1 MRLACTAG
9 VASGLQLAGVARV
22 GGKRLD
28 RGMQSLSVRVLG
40 EFEVDGVEPSALGS
54 RKGRA
59 LLRLLALA
67 RGQAVSADALALALW
82 GDALPSRPADQVAV
96 LVSRL
101 RGVVGRD
108 RLEHTDVGYRLRYDW
123 LDADELA
130 DLMDEIERRQRDGNV
145 GGAAAAARV
154 ALSLIR
160 GELVAEQE
168 PWAQSRRG
176 ELDRLVTRAGRLAAS
191 ALTAAGHWVEAADI
205 ASAAVE
211 RDPYDEDALRQLMR
225 AYVTG
230 GRVGSAL
237 SAYATASER
246 LANDLGTD
254 PSPDTDSLHR
264 AILRGEVVAADP
276 ALPSAIPKL
285 VGRAAEMDRLDTLA
299 VRARAGSFELAV
311 VEGEAGIGKTS
322 LLQAWSARRAAVG
335 DVVLVVACGPLD
347 RGLPLDGLLAA
358 IGAHLRAA
366 GPGLTAEALGAEA
379 ALLGPMLDLAGGAA
393 VPPALAEG
401 VIGPFVLFAAV
412 LRLLQRLARYAPL
425 VVVLDD
431 VHRAGPVLAEWLEFV
446 RRRAPAMVVVAGVRS
461 GEGTLLPA
469 GERIELGLLDRAA
482 AAALVG
488 DGAADELYQMSG
500 GHPLFLVELAAISN
514 ATELPTSLVEV
525 VATRCDEL
533 GPAAAA
539 TIRSA
544 AVIGARL
551 DLDLLAAVLHRPVI
565 DLLGDVEQ
573 AVDHR
578 LLVDKGGAFWFR
590 HELVRAAL
598 VASTTASR
606 RAVLHRESSRV
617 LRRRADADPVE
628 VADHARLGGDVVL
641 AAHSLRTAATRASQ
655 QFDHTTAEGLLD
667 DALQLHPDAD
677 TWLQRA
683 RVRTLRGRYAAAYED
698 VERAAPAGA
707 AALEVGAWAS
717 YFDRHFEQA
726 IKFAQ
731 DGELVA
737 EDPVM
742 RAKCLIVG
750 GRTRHAAGDLE
761 GAQGM
766 LAEAV
771 GIASGTDRL
780 TASAWLGVLRAHQ
793 SRVDD
798 ALRLLSPAARS
809 NAGVEHTSA
818 TLHALLFTGHAH
830 ALAGRPVAALDC
842 FARYTDEVER
852 RHVPRFAGRGVNF
865 SGWVLRN
872 LGATEEAVER
882 HLEALE
888 VAERNGTAEVT
899 VAALEDLA
907 EERLAAGDLD
917 AAADRLSAAQ
927 SHLRGDLVF
936 GWRLELKLRLLQG
949 RLALASGEFERALA
963 IAEPLAARASDI
975 GVPRY
980 TCVARLL
987 GHRTRA
993 RLGMAVN
1000 LTAAEADL
1008 DLLDEAVAIEAW
1020 WWTGETAADLHVAKW
1035 LDRAADSAARL
1046 AHASGEREAGLRAAA
1061 AQKLDIWTT
1070 AVS

>member
-1 MRLACTAG
+1 
-9 VASGLQLAGVARV
+9 
-22 GGKRLD
+22 
-28 RGMQSLSVRVLG
+28 MQSLSVRVLG
-40 EFEVDGVEPSALGS
+40 EFDVDGVEPSALGS

-67 RGQAVSADALALALW
+67 RGQAVSVDALALALW

-108 RLEHTDVGYRLRYDW
+108 RLEHTDAGYRLRYDW

-130 DLMDEIERRQRDGNV
+130 DLVAEIERRQRAGNV

-154 ALSLIR
+154 ALSLVR

-168 PWAQSRRG
+168 PWAEARRA
-176 ELDRLVTRAGRLAAS
+176 ELDRLVTRARRLAGS

-211 RDPYDEDALRQLMR
+211 RDPYDEDALRLLMR
-225 AYVTG
+225 AYVAG

-237 SAYATASER
+237 SAYAVARER
-246 LANDLGTD
+246 LADDLGTD

-264 AILRGEVVAADP
+264 AILRGEVAATGP
-276 ALPSAIPKL
+276 VVSSAVPRL
-285 VGRAAEMDRLDTLA
+285 VGRVGEMDRLDALA
-299 VRARAGSFELAV
+299 VRARGGSFELVV

-322 LLQAWSARRAAVG
+322 LLRAWSARRAAVG
-335 DVVLVVACGPLD
+335 DVVLAATCGPLD
-347 RGLPLDGLLAA
+347 RALPLDGLLAA

-366 GPGLTAEALGAEA
+366 GPELTAEVLGAESE
-379 ALLGPMLDLAGGAA
+379 LLGAMLGLAGGAA
-393 VPPALAEG
+393 APQSLAEG
-401 VIGPFVLFAAV
+401 VVGPFVLFETV
-412 LRLLQRLARYAPL
+412 LRLLQRLTRYAPL

-446 RRRAPAMVVVAGVRS
+446 RRRGPAMVVVAGVRS
-461 GEGTLLPA
+461 GEGTPLPA

-488 DGAADELYQMSG
+488 DGAADELYEMSG
-500 GHPLFLVELAAISN
+500 GHPLFLVELAATSD
-514 ATELPTSLVEV
+514 ATELPRSLVEV

-533 GPAAAA
+533 GPAVAA
-539 TIRSA
+539 TLRSA

-573 AVDHR
+573 AVARR
-578 LLVDKGGAFWFR
+578 LLVDERGAFWFR

-598 VASTTASR
+598 AASATAGR
-606 RAVLHRESSRV
+606 RALLHREASRV
-617 LRRRADADPVE
+617 LRRRVDTDPVE
-628 VADHARLGGDVVL
+628 VAEHARLGGDVIL
-641 AAHSLRTAATRASQ
+641 AARSLRAAATRASQ
-655 QFDHTTAEGLLD
+655 RFDHATAEGLLD
-667 DALQLHPDAD
+667 DAVQLHADAD

-717 YFDRHFEQA
+717 YFDRRFEQA
-726 IKFAQ
+726 VRFAQ
-731 DGELVA
+731 DGELLA
-737 EDPVM
+737 EDPAM
-742 RAKCLIVG
+742 RARCLIVG

-761 GAQGM
+761 GAQRM

-771 GIASGTDRL
+771 ELATGTDRL

-865 SGWVLRN
+865 AGWVLRN
-872 LGATEEAVER
+872 VGAADEGVER

-888 VAERNGTAEVT
+888 VADRHGTTEVT
-899 VAALEDLA
+899 IAALEDLA
-907 EERLAAGDLD
+907 EERLGAGDLD
-917 AAADRLSAAQ
+917 AAAGRLLAAQ

-936 GWRLELKLRLLQG
+936 GWRLELKLRLLQS
-949 RLALASGEFERALA
+949 RLALASGEFEQAMA
-963 IAEPLAARASDI
+963 IAEPLAARASEI

-980 TCVARLL
+980 TSVARLL
-987 GHRTRA
+987 GHRARA
-993 RLGMAVN
+993 RLGMPVDLAAV
-1000 LTAAEADL
+1000 EADL
-1008 DLLDEAVAIEAW
+1008 DLLDGAVAIEAW
-1020 WWTGETAADLHVAKW
+1020 WWTGETAADLHVAEW
-1035 LDRAADSAARL
+1035 LVRAADSAARL
-1046 AHASGEREAGLRAAA
+1046 AHASGEREAVLRAAA
-1061 AQKLDIWTT
+1061 AQRLDIWKT
-1070 AVS
+1070 AVRRSSRV

>member
-1 MRLACTAG
+1 MH
-9 VASGLQLAGVARV
+9 
-22 GGKRLD
+22 
-28 RGMQSLSVRVLG
+28 SLSVRVLG
-40 EFEVDGVEPSALGS
+40 EFEVDGVESSALGS

-108 RLEHTDVGYRLRYDW
+108 RLEHTDAGYRLRYDW

-130 DLMDEIERRQRDGNV
+130 DLVDEIEQRRRDGNI

-154 ALSLIR
+154 ALSLVR

-168 PWAQSRRG
+168 PWAHSRRG
-176 ELDRLVTRAGRLAAS
+176 ELDRLVTRARRLAGS

-211 RDPYDEDALRQLMR
+211 RDPYDEDALRLLMR
-225 AYVTG
+225 AYVAG

-237 SAYATASER
+237 SAYAVARER

-264 AILRGEVVAADP
+264 AILRGEVRATDP
-276 ALPSAIPKL
+276 AVSSAVPKL
-285 VGRAAEMDRLDTLA
+285 VGRAGEMDRLDALA
-299 VRARAGSFELAV
+299 VRARGGSFELAV
-311 VEGEAGIGKTS
+311 VEGEAGIGKSS
-322 LLQAWSARRAAVG
+322 LLRAWSARRAAVG
-335 DVVLVVACGPLD
+335 DVVLVVACGPVD
-347 RGLPLDGLLAA
+347 RALPLDGLLAA
-358 IGAHLRAA
+358 IGTHLRAA
-366 GPGLTAEALGAEA
+366 GPEVTAEVLGAESE
-379 ALLGPMLDLAGGAA
+379 LLGPMLGLAGGVAGS
-393 VPPALAEG
+393 PALTEG
-401 VIGPFVLFAAV
+401 VVGPFVLFAAV

-446 RRRAPAMVVVAGVRS
+446 RRRDPAMVVVAGVRS
-461 GEGTLLPA
+461 GEGTPLPA
-469 GERIELGLLDRAA
+469 GERIELGPLDRAA
-482 AAALVG
+482 TAALVG
-488 DGAADELYQMSG
+488 DGAANELYQMSG
-500 GHPLFLVELAAISN
+500 GHPLFLVELAASSD

-533 GPAAAA
+533 GPAIAA
-539 TIRSA
+539 TLRSA
-544 AVIGARL
+544 AVISARL

-573 AVDHR
+573 AVAHR
-578 LLVDKGGAFWFR
+578 LLVDERGGFWFR

-598 VASTTASR
+598 AASTTVSR
-606 RAVLHRESSRV
+606 RALLHREASRV
-617 LRRRADADPVE
+617 LRRRSDADPLE

-641 AAHSLRTAATRASQ
+641 AAHSLRAAATRASQ
-655 QFDHTTAEGLLD
+655 RFDHTTAEGLLD

-717 YFDRHFEQA
+717 YFDRRFEQA
-726 IKFAQ
+726 VRFAQ

-737 EDPVM
+737 EDPAM

-761 GAQGM
+761 GAQRM
-766 LAEAV
+766 LAEAA
-771 GIASGTDRL
+771 GIATGTDRL

-793 SRVDD
+793 SRVED

-809 NAGVEHTSA
+809 HAEVEHTSA

-872 LGATEEAVER
+872 VGAAEEAVER

-888 VAERNGTAEVT
+888 VADRNGTPEVT
-899 VAALEDLA
+899 IAALADLA

-963 IAEPLAARASDI
+963 IAEPLAARAAEI

-980 TCVARLL
+980 TSVARLL
-987 GHRTRA
+987 GHRARA
-993 RLGMAVN
+993 RLGMPINLAAV
-1000 LTAAEADL
+1000 EADL
-1008 DLLDEAVAIEAW
+1008 DLLDGAVAIEAW
-1020 WWTGETAADLHVAKW
+1020 WWTGETAADLYVAEW
-1035 LDRAADSAARL
+1035 LTRAADSAARL
-1046 AHASGEREAGLRAAA
+1046 ADASGEHAAGLRAATT
-1061 AQKLDIWTT
+1061 QRLDIWKS
-1070 AVS
+1070 AVG

>member
-1 MRLACTAG
+1 
-9 VASGLQLAGVARV
+9 
-22 GGKRLD
+22 
-28 RGMQSLSVRVLG
+28 MQSLSVRVLG
-40 EFEVDGVEPSALGS
+40 EFDVDGIEPSALGS

-67 RGQAVSADALALALW
+67 RGQAVSADTLALVLW

-101 RGVVGRD
+101 RGVLGRD
-108 RLEHTDVGYRLRYDW
+108 RLEHTDAGYRLRYDW

-130 DLMDEIERRQRDGNV
+130 DLVDEIERRQRQTNV
-145 GGAAAAARV
+145 AGAAAAARV
-154 ALSLIR
+154 AVSLVR
-160 GELVAEQE
+160 GELAPEQE
-168 PWAQSRRG
+168 PWAQSRAA
-176 ELDRLVTRAGRLAAS
+176 ELDRLVTRAHRLAAS
-191 ALTAAGHWVEAADI
+191 ALTAAGYWVEAADI
-205 ASAAVE
+205 VSAAVE
-211 RDPYDEDALRQLMR
+211 RDPYDEDALRLLMR
-225 AYVTG
+225 AYVAG

-237 SAYATASER
+237 SAYAVARER
-246 LANDLGTD
+246 LADDLGTD

-264 AILRGEVVAADP
+264 AILRGELVSTHPAMNAAVP
-276 ALPSAIPKL
+276 TLA
-285 VGRAAEMDRLDTLA
+285 GRAGEMDRLDALA
-299 VRARAGSFELAV
+299 VRARRGSFELAV
-311 VEGEAGIGKTS
+311 VEGEAGMGKTT

-335 DVVLVVACGPLD
+335 DVVLVVACRPLD
-347 RGLPLDGLLAA
+347 RALPLDGLLAA
-358 IGAHLRAA
+358 IGDHLRAA
-366 GPGLTAEALGAEA
+366 GPERTAEVLGEESE
-379 ALLGPMLDLAGGAA
+379 LLGPMLGLAGAAA

-401 VIGPFVLFAAV
+401 AVGPLVLFTAV

-431 VHRAGPVLAEWLEFV
+431 MHLAGPVLAQWLEFV
-446 RRRAPAMVVVAGVRS
+446 RRRDPAMVVVAGVRS
-461 GEGTLLPA
+461 GEGMLLPA

-482 AAALVG
+482 TAALVG
-488 DGAADELYQMSG
+488 DGAAEELYEMSG
-500 GHPLFLVELAAISN
+500 GHPLFLVELAAISR

-539 TIRSA
+539 TLRSA

-565 DLLGDVEQ
+565 DVLGDVEQ
-573 AVDHR
+573 AVAHR
-578 LLVDKGGAFWFR
+578 LLVDERGAFWFR

-598 VASTTASR
+598 AAGTAASR
-606 RAVLHRESSRV
+606 RVLLHREASRV
-617 LRRRADADPVE
+617 LTRRADADPVE
-628 VADHARLGGDVVL
+628 VADHARLGGDAVL
-641 AAHSLRTAATRASQ
+641 AAHSLAAAATRASQ
-655 QFDHTTAEGLLD
+655 QFDYATAEALLD
-667 DALQLHPDAD
+667 DAVGLHPEAD

-717 YFDRHFEQA
+717 YFDRRFEQA
-726 IKFAQ
+726 VRFAQ

-737 EDPVM
+737 DDPAM

-750 GRTRHAAGDLE
+750 GRTRHAGGDLQ
-761 GAQGM
+761 GAQRM

-771 GIASGTDRL
+771 ELATGADRL

-809 NAGVEHTSA
+809 NTGVEHTSA

-852 RHVPRFAGRGVNF
+852 RNVPRFAGRGVNF

-872 LGATEEAVER
+872 VGAAGEAVQR

-888 VAERNGTAEVT
+888 VAERNGTVEVT
-899 VAALEDLA
+899 IAALEDLA

-917 AAADRLSAAQ
+917 ATAGRLSAAEL
-927 SHLRGDLVF
+927 HLRGDLVF
-936 GWRLELKLRLLQG
+936 GWRLELKLRLLQS
-949 RLALASGEFERALA
+949 RLALARGQLEQALA
-963 IAEPLAARASDI
+963 IADPLAARASQI

-980 TCVARLL
+980 TCVARLV
-987 GHRTRA
+987 GHRARA
-993 RLGMAVN
+993 RLGMPVDLAAV
-1000 LTAAEADL
+1000 EADL
-1008 DLLDEAVAIEAW
+1008 DLLDGAVAIEAW
-1020 WWTGETAADLHVAKW
+1020 WWTGETAADLRVPGWVA
-1035 LDRAADSAARL
+1035 RAAGCVARL
-1046 AHASGEREAGLRAAA
+1046 ADESGEHETGLRAAA
-1061 AQKLDIWTT
+1061 AQRLDTWKA
-1070 AVS
+1070 AVG

>member
-1 MRLACTAG
+1 
-9 VASGLQLAGVARV
+9 
-22 GGKRLD
+22 
-28 RGMQSLSVRVLG
+28 MQSLSVRVLG
-40 EFEVDGVEPSALGS
+40 EFDVDGIEPSTLGS

-67 RGQAVSADALALALW
+67 RGQAVSADTLALALW
-82 GDALPSRPADQVAV
+82 GDTLPTRPVDQVAV

-101 RGVVGRD
+101 RGVLGRD
-108 RLEHTDVGYRLRYDW
+108 RLEHTDAGYRLRYDW

-130 DLMDEIERRQRDGNV
+130 DLVDEIERRQGQRNV
-145 GGAAAAARV
+145 AGAAAAARV
-154 ALSLIR
+154 AVSLVR
-160 GELVAEQE
+160 GELAAEQE
-168 PWAQSRRG
+168 PWAQSRRA
-176 ELDRLVTRAGRLAAS
+176 ELDRLVTRAYRLAAS
-191 ALTAAGHWVEAADI
+191 ALTAAGYWVEAADI

-211 RDPYDEDALRQLMR
+211 GDPYDEDALRLLMR
-225 AYVTG
+225 AYVAG

-237 SAYATASER
+237 SAYAVARER
-246 LANDLGTD
+246 LSDDLGTD

-264 AILRGEVVAADP
+264 AILRGEVASTHP
-276 ALPSAIPKL
+276 ALSAAVPTL
-285 VGRAAEMDRLDTLA
+285 AGRAGEMDRLDALA
-299 VRARAGSFELAV
+299 VRARRGSFELAV
-311 VEGEAGIGKTS
+311 VEGEAGMGKTT

-335 DVVLVVACGPLD
+335 DVVLVVACRPLD
-347 RGLPLDGLLAA
+347 RALPLDGLLAA
-358 IGAHLRAA
+358 IGDHLRAA
-366 GPGLTAEALGAEA
+366 GPDFADEVLGAESE
-379 ALLGPMLDLAGGAA
+379 LLGPMLGLAGAAA

-401 VIGPFVLFAAV
+401 AVGPLVLFTAV

-431 VHRAGPVLAEWLEFV
+431 MHLAGPVLAQWLEFV
-446 RRRAPAMVVVAGVRS
+446 RRRDPAMVVVAGVRS

-482 AAALVG
+482 TAALVG
-488 DGAADELYQMSG
+488 DGAADELYEMSG
-500 GHPLFLVELAAISN
+500 GHPLFLVELAAISK

-533 GPAAAA
+533 GPAVAA
-539 TIRSA
+539 TLRSA

-573 AVDHR
+573 AVAHR
-578 LLVDKGGAFWFR
+578 LLVDERGAFWFR

-598 VASTTASR
+598 AASTAASR
-606 RAVLHRESSRV
+606 RVVLHREASRV
-617 LRRRADADPVE
+617 LTRRADADPVE
-628 VADHARLGGDVVL
+628 VADHARLGGDAVL
-641 AAHSLRTAATRASQ
+641 AAHSLAAAATRASQ
-655 QFDHTTAEGLLD
+655 QFDYATAEALLD
-667 DALQLHPDAD
+667 DAVGLHADAD

-683 RVRTLRGRYAAAYED
+683 RVRTLRGRYSAAYED

-717 YFDRHFEQA
+717 YFDRRFEQA
-726 IKFAQ
+726 VRLAQ
-731 DGELVA
+731 DGELMA
-737 EDPVM
+737 DDPAM

-750 GRTRHAAGDLE
+750 GRTRHAGGDLE
-761 GAQGM
+761 GAQRM
-766 LAEAV
+766 LAEALELAT
-771 GIASGTDRL
+771 GADRL

-852 RHVPRFAGRGVNF
+852 RNVPRFAGRGVNF

-872 LGATEEAVER
+872 VGAAGEAVQR

-888 VAERNGTAEVT
+888 VADRNGTAEVT
-899 VAALEDLA
+899 IAALEDLA

-917 AAADRLSAAQ
+917 AAAGRLSEAQ
-927 SHLRGDLVF
+927 LHLRGDLVF
-936 GWRLELKLRLLQG
+936 GWRLELKLRLLQS
-949 RLALASGEFERALA
+949 RLALARGQFEQALA
-963 IAEPLAARASDI
+963 IAEPLAARASKI

-980 TCVARLL
+980 TCVARLV
-987 GHRTRA
+987 GHRARG
-993 RLGMAVN
+993 RLGMPVDLAAV
-1000 LTAAEADL
+1000 EADL
-1008 DLLDEAVAIEAW
+1008 DLLDSAVAIEAW
-1020 WWTGETAADLHVAKW
+1020 WWTGETAADLRVPGWVA
-1035 LDRAADSAARL
+1035 RAADCVARL
-1046 AHASGEREAGLRAAA
+1046 ADESGEREKGLRAAA
-1061 AQKLDIWTT
+1061 AQRLDTWK
-1070 AVS
+1070 AVIG

>member
-1 MRLACTAG
+1 
-9 VASGLQLAGVARV
+9 
-22 GGKRLD
+22 
-28 RGMQSLSVRVLG
+28 MQSLSVRVLG
-40 EFEVDGVEPSALGS
+40 ELEVDGIEPSALGS

-59 LLRLLALA
+59 LLRLLAIA

-96 LVSRL
+96 LASRL
-101 RGVVGRD
+101 RGVLGRS
-108 RLEHTDVGYRLRYDW
+108 RIEHTDAGYRLRYDW

-130 DLMDEIERRQRDGNV
+130 DLVDEIERRQRDGNV

-154 ALSLIR
+154 ALSLVR
-160 GELVAEQE
+160 GEPVAEQE
-168 PWAQSRRG
+168 PWAQSQRA
-176 ELDRLVTRAGRLAAS
+176 ELDRLVTRARRLAGS
-191 ALTAAGHWVEAADI
+191 ALMAAGHWVEAADI

-211 RDPYDEDALRQLMR
+211 RDPYDEDALRLLMR
-225 AYVTG
+225 AYVAG

-237 SAYATASER
+237 SAYALARER
-246 LANDLGTD
+246 LADDLGTD
-254 PSPDTDSLHR
+254 PSPETNSLHQ
-264 AILRGEVVAADP
+264 AILRGEVAATGP
-276 ALPSAIPKL
+276 AMASAVPKL
-285 VGRAAEMDRLDTLA
+285 VGRAGEMDRLDALA
-299 VRARAGSFELAV
+299 VRARGGSFELAV
-311 VEGEAGIGKTS
+311 VDGEAGIGKSS
-322 LLQAWSARRAAVG
+322 LLRAWAARRAAVG

-347 RGLPLDGLLAA
+347 RALPLDGLLAA
-358 IGAHLRAA
+358 IGAHLCAA
-366 GPGLTAEALGAEA
+366 GPALTAEVLATESD
-379 ALLGPMLDLAGGAA
+379 LLGPMLGLAGGAA

-401 VIGPFVLFAAV
+401 VVGPSVLFAAV

-431 VHRAGPVLAEWLEFV
+431 VHRAGPVLAQWLEYV
-446 RRRAPAMVVVAGVRS
+446 RRRGPAMAVVAAVRS

-469 GERIELGLLDRAA
+469 GERIALGLLDRAA

-488 DGAADELYQMSG
+488 DAAVDELYEKSG
-500 GHPLFLVELAAISN
+500 GHPLFLVELAAISD
-514 ATELPTSLVEV
+514 ATELPASLVEV

-533 GPAAAA
+533 GPDVAA
-539 TIRSA
+539 TLRSA

-573 AVDHR
+573 AVAHR
-578 LLVDKGGAFWFR
+578 LLVDERGGFWFR
-590 HELVRAAL
+590 HELVRTAL
-598 VASTTASR
+598 AASTTASR
-606 RAVLHRESSRV
+606 RALLHREASRV
-617 LRRRADADPVE
+617 LRRRVDADPVE

-641 AAHSLRTAATRASQ
+641 AAHWLRAAAARASQ
-655 QFDHTTAEGLLD
+655 RFDHATAEGLLD
-667 DALQLHPDAD
+667 EAVQLHVDAD
-677 TWLQRA
+677 IWLQRA

-717 YFDRHFEQA
+717 YFDRRFAQA
-726 IKFAQ
+726 VRFAQ

-737 EDPVM
+737 EDPAM

-761 GAQGM
+761 GAQRM

-771 GIASGTDRL
+771 GLATGTDRL
-780 TASAWLGVLRAHQ
+780 TASAWLGVLRSHQ

-872 LGATEEAVER
+872 VGAADEAVER

-888 VAERNGTAEVT
+888 VADRQGTAEVT

-907 EERLAAGDLD
+907 EERLAAGDLQ
-917 AAADRLSAAQ
+917 AAAGRLSAA
-927 SHLRGDLVF
+927 HLRLQGDLVF

-949 RLALASGEFERALA
+949 RFALASGEFEQALA
-963 IAEPLAARASDI
+963 IAEPLAARASEI

-987 GHRTRA
+987 GHRARA
-993 RLGMAVN
+993 RLGMPVDLAAV
-1000 LTAAEADL
+1000 EADL
-1008 DLLDEAVAIEAW
+1008 DLLDGAVAIEAW
-1020 WWTGETAADLHVAKW
+1020 WWTGETAADLQVPGWVERAG
-1035 LDRAADSAARL
+1035 DRAARL
-1046 AHASGEREAGLRAAA
+1046 VRASGEHEAGLRAAA
-1061 AQKLDIWTT
+1061 ARRLDLWKT
-1070 AVS
+1070 AAG